1 MCFSLIACE
10 INLSPKSFY
19 SSVFHHP
26 PSSPALVEEIIGQE
40 EGQSSQPVSLA
51 VNVSSGTYS
60 SHGNN
65 LSKNWTKVSD
75 VLPSLDVVS
84 AGASSKQL
92 PFPNNQNPIDVGV
105 IESEGTCRSFSLDE
119 VLIATNNF
127 DDALVIGI
135 GGFGK
140 VYKGFIDDSAT
151 MVAIKRLNAESKQG
165 AGEFWMEV
173 KMLSKLRH
181 ANLVAL
187 IGYCNECQEMI
198 LVYEYIALGTLA
210 DHLYKLKT
218 TESNTSFS
226 PLSWEERLD
235 MCIGVARG
243 LDHLHS
249 GTSQSFIHRDVKS
262 TNILIDG
269 NWVAKISDFGLSKG
283 PASHSITHI
292 STEVKGTFGY
302 LDPDYFRT
310 LRLTGKSDVYAFG
323 VVLLEVLCGRPAL
336 DRKLSVEQMNL
347 AHWAQQCIKE
357 GKLAKVI
364 DPSLSGQI
372 AQPCLKSFVVLAQ
385 NCLNESPSSRPTMAE
400 VLGKLELA
408 LLSQQRGR
416 TRFQSMMDSEDPEI
430 HFKYIK
436 AAAKAGQIEEVERV
450 TRVSNF
456 YDPEKTKN
464 FLMKAKLRDAR
475 PLINVCDRFGF
486 VPELTHYLYSNNML
500 SYIEGYVEKLLD
512 DDCPE
517 DFIKGLILSV
527 RSLLIIEPLVEEF
540 EKRSTPTLC
549 LPFSISLTALHPL
562 LLSMVNK
569 NLSLLRKK
577 NCFESRHSANVF
589 RKRLRLLTEFLEH
602 LALLSQQRGRNEG
615 IRTKAFQRMDRW
627 LITGTQLYRH
637 FSLADI
643 CEATK
648 DFNKSFLVRNSDK
661 VYKGSI
667 LIDGK
672 AHVVAIKRCKK
683 PEAVG
688 DEIHPKKLLLHPN
701 ILSLIGF
708 CTEGIELIL
717 VHDYMANGSFQDHLH
732 RADAPLSWERRLKI
746 CIGAAQGLEYLHA
759 NEERELNYRRI
770 EPSSILLDENWVA
783 KVMLPDIRTKT
794 DSKAGILRL
803 DTRGYDSV
811 YEEDDLYSF
820 GVMLLEVLTCNKQL
834 DIYRNPIVAPKH
846 CDVPLWGSFRKFLQ
860 SENSYQEVMDPH
872 LIGKIGPQCL
882 REFVETTLSC
892 LFERGNQRPSINRVV
907 RRLQLALEMQKNLQ
921 ITSSGT
927 PIQTIFDKDIVAN
940 SVKILKFTL
949 STLRRLAAK
958 AGQIEEVERVT
969 RVSNFYDPEKT
980 KNFLMKAKL
989 RDARPLINVCDRFG
1003 FVPELT
1009 HYLYSNNMLSYIE
1022 GYVEKL
1028 LDDDCPED
1036 FIKGLILSVRSLL
1049 IIEPL
1054 LEEFEK
1060 RKRLRLLTEFLEH
1073 LALLSQHRG
1082 RNEGIRAKA
1091 FHRIDRWL
1099 KTGTQLYRHFS
1110 LADICEATKDFN
1122 KSFLVRNSDKVYKG
1136 SILIDGKV
1144 HVVAIKRCKK
1154 LIAVVD
1160 ESHFKKLLHP
1170 NILSLIGF
1178 CTKRGELIVVHDYMA
1193 NGSFQDHLH
1202 RADPQLSWERRLKIC
1217 IGVAQGLEYLYANEE
1232 RELNYRRIEPSS
1244 ILLDENWVAKVMLP
1258 NIRTKTDFGAGIPRL
1273 VTRGYDSVYEED
1285 DLHSF
1290 GVMLLEVLTCNK
1302 QLDIYRN
1309 PKHRDVP
1316 LRDSFRNFLQSENIY
1331 QVMDPH
1337 LIGEIGPECLR
1348 EFVKITLSCLF
1359 EQGIQRPSMHHVV
1372 RSLQLALE
1380 MQKNWQI
1387 TSTGTPIQTILDRD
1401 IFANSG
1407 RQAPNQLIKKKWQ
1420 APNHAPG
1427 YGWTVGPLGP
1437 IFVL

>member
-1 MCFSLIACE
+1 MSSLDRRNFDA
-10 INLSPKSFY
+10 
-19 SSVFHHP
+19 
-26 PSSPALVEEIIGQE
+26 GQI
-40 EGQSSQPVSLA
+40 SQPVSLA
-51 VNVSSGTYS
+51 ANVAGGTDS
-60 SHGNN
+60 SHGKN
-65 LSKNWTKVSD
+65 LSRNVTKVSD
-75 VLPSLDVVS
+75 VIPSSDVVS
-84 AGASSKQL
+84 AGALSKQL
-92 PFPNNQNPIDVGV
+92 PFSNNQNPIDGGV

-151 MVAIKRLNAESKQG
+151 MVAIKQLNAESKQG
-165 AGEFWMEV
+165 EGEFWMEV

-181 ANLVAL
+181 SNLVAL

-210 DHLYKLKT
+210 DDLYKLKT
-218 TESNTSFS
+218 TESNTRFS

-235 MCIGVARG
+235 MCIGAAHG

-249 GTSQSFIHRDVKS
+249 GTGQSFIHRDVKS
-262 TNILIDG
+262 TNILIDE

-302 LDPDYFRT
+302 LDPDYFRN
-310 LRLTGKSDVYAFG
+310 LRLTVKSVVYAFG
-323 VVLLEVLCGRPAL
+323 VVLLEVLCGRPPVDSKL
-336 DRKLSVEQMNL
+336 DSEQIGL
-347 AHWAQQCIKE
+347 IYWAQQCFKK
-357 GKLAKVI
+357 GKFAEVI

-372 AQPCLKSFVVLAQ
+372 AQPCLKSFVALAK
-385 NCLNESPSSRPTMAE
+385 NCLSESPRSRPTMAE
-400 VLGKLELA
+400 VLGRLELA

-416 TRFQSMMDSEDPEI
+416 TAGRMTKAFQSMMDRWLRERKNNSSSSGQSNDLLRSSEDPEI

-464 FLMKAKLRDAR
+464 FLMKTKLRDAR

-486 VPELTHYLYSNNML
+486 VPELTHYLYANNML
-500 SYIEGYVEKLLD
+500 SYIKGYVEK
-512 DDCPE
+512 
-517 DFIKGLILSV
+517 
-527 RSLLIIEPLVEEF
+527 
-540 EKRSTPTLC
+540 
-549 LPFSISLTALHPL
+549 
-562 LLSMVNK
+562 VNPR
-569 NLSLLRKK
+569 N
-577 NCFESRHSANVF
+577 
-589 RKRLRLLTEFLEH
+589 
-602 LALLSQQRGRNEG
+602 ALL
-615 IRTKAFQRMDRW
+615 
-627 LITGTQLYRH
+627 
-637 FSLADI
+637 
-643 CEATK
+643 
-648 DFNKSFLVRNSDK
+648 
-661 VYKGSI
+661 
-667 LIDGK
+667 
-672 AHVVAIKRCKK
+672 
-683 PEAVG
+683 
-688 DEIHPKKLLLHPN
+688 
-701 ILSLIGF
+701 
-708 CTEGIELIL
+708 
-717 VHDYMANGSFQDHLH
+717 
-732 RADAPLSWERRLKI
+732 
-746 CIGAAQGLEYLHA
+746 
-759 NEERELNYRRI
+759 
-770 EPSSILLDENWVA
+770 
-783 KVMLPDIRTKT
+783 
-794 DSKAGILRL
+794 
-803 DTRGYDSV
+803 
-811 YEEDDLYSF
+811 
-820 GVMLLEVLTCNKQL
+820 
-834 DIYRNPIVAPKH
+834 
-846 CDVPLWGSFRKFLQ
+846 
-860 SENSYQEVMDPH
+860 
-872 LIGKIGPQCL
+872 
-882 REFVETTLSC
+882 
-892 LFERGNQRPSINRVV
+892 VV
-907 RRLQLALEMQKNLQ
+907 RQ
-921 ITSSGT
+921 
-927 PIQTIFDKDIVAN
+927 
-940 SVKILKFTL
+940 
-949 STLRRLAAK
+949 
-958 AGQIEEVERVT
+958 
-969 RVSNFYDPEKT
+969 
-980 KNFLMKAKL
+980 
-989 RDARPLINVCDRFG
+989 
-1003 FVPELT
+1003 
-1009 HYLYSNNMLSYIE
+1009 
-1022 GYVEKL
+1022 L

-1136 SILIDGKV
+1136 SILIDGKAR
-1144 HVVAIKRCKK
+1144 VVAIKKCKK

-1178 CTKRGELIVVHDYMA
+1178 CTKRGKLIVVHDYMA

-1202 RADPQLSWERRLKIC
+1202 RADPPLSWERRLKIC
-1217 IGVAQGLEYLYANEE
+1217 IGAAQGLEYLYANEE
-1232 RELNYRRIEPSS
+1232 RELNYRHIEPSS

-1258 NIRTKTDFGAGIPRL
+1258 DIRTKTDIGAGIPRL

-1285 DLHSF
+1285 DLRSF

-1316 LRDSFRNFLQSENIY
+1316 LRDSFRIFFQSENIY

-1359 EQGIQRPSMHHVV
+1359 EQGIQRPSIHHIV

-1387 TSTGTPIQTILDRD
+1387 TSTGTPIQKILDRD

-1407 RQAPNQLIKKKWQ
+1407 RQAPNQLIQKKWQ

-1427 YGWTVGPLGP
+1427 YGWTEGPLGP
-1437 IFVL
+1437 IFAL

>member
-1 MCFSLIACE
+1 MSSLDSR
-10 INLSPKSFY
+10 NF
-19 SSVFHHP
+19 
-26 PSSPALVEEIIGQE
+26 E
-40 EGQSSQPVSLA
+40 EGQINQPVSLA

-65 LSKNWTKVSD
+65 LSRNGTKVSD
-75 VLPSLDVVS
+75 VLPSSDVVS

-92 PFPNNQNPIDVGV
+92 PFSNNQNPIDVGV

-151 MVAIKRLNAESKQG
+151 IVAIKRLNAESKQG

-210 DHLYKLKT
+210 DHLYKVKT
-218 TESNTSFS
+218 TESNMRFS

-235 MCIGVARG
+235 MCIGAARG

-262 TNILIDG
+262 TNILIDE

-283 PASHSITHI
+283 PTSHSITHI

-310 LRLTGKSDVYAFG
+310 LRLTAKSDVYAFG

-336 DRKLSVEQMNL
+336 DRKLSEEQMNL
-347 AHWAQQCIKE
+347 AHWTQRCIRE
-357 GKLAKVI
+357 GKLARVI

-372 AQPCLKSFVVLAQ
+372 AQPCLKSFVVLAK
-385 NCLNESPSSRPTMAE
+385 NCLSESPRSRPTMAE
-400 VLGKLELA
+400 VLGSLLA
-408 LLSQQRGR
+408 LLSKHRGR
-416 TRFQSMMDSEDPEI
+416 TEGIMTKAFQSMLDRLKERKDNSSSSGQSNDLLSSSEDPEI

-464 FLMKAKLRDAR
+464 FLMKTKLRDAR

-486 VPELTHYLYSNNML
+486 VPELTHYLYANNML
-500 SYIEGYVEKLLD
+500 SYIKGYVEK
-512 DDCPE
+512 
-517 DFIKGLILSV
+517 
-527 RSLLIIEPLVEEF
+527 
-540 EKRSTPTLC
+540 
-549 LPFSISLTALHPL
+549 
-562 LLSMVNK
+562 VNPR
-569 NLSLLRKK
+569 N
-577 NCFESRHSANVF
+577 
-589 RKRLRLLTEFLEH
+589 
-602 LALLSQQRGRNEG
+602 ALL
-615 IRTKAFQRMDRW
+615 
-627 LITGTQLYRH
+627 
-637 FSLADI
+637 
-643 CEATK
+643 
-648 DFNKSFLVRNSDK
+648 
-661 VYKGSI
+661 
-667 LIDGK
+667 
-672 AHVVAIKRCKK
+672 
-683 PEAVG
+683 
-688 DEIHPKKLLLHPN
+688 
-701 ILSLIGF
+701 
-708 CTEGIELIL
+708 
-717 VHDYMANGSFQDHLH
+717 
-732 RADAPLSWERRLKI
+732 
-746 CIGAAQGLEYLHA
+746 
-759 NEERELNYRRI
+759 
-770 EPSSILLDENWVA
+770 
-783 KVMLPDIRTKT
+783 
-794 DSKAGILRL
+794 
-803 DTRGYDSV
+803 
-811 YEEDDLYSF
+811 
-820 GVMLLEVLTCNKQL
+820 
-834 DIYRNPIVAPKH
+834 
-846 CDVPLWGSFRKFLQ
+846 
-860 SENSYQEVMDPH
+860 
-872 LIGKIGPQCL
+872 
-882 REFVETTLSC
+882 
-892 LFERGNQRPSINRVV
+892 VV
-907 RRLQLALEMQKNLQ
+907 RQ
-921 ITSSGT
+921 
-927 PIQTIFDKDIVAN
+927 
-940 SVKILKFTL
+940 
-949 STLRRLAAK
+949 
-958 AGQIEEVERVT
+958 
-969 RVSNFYDPEKT
+969 
-980 KNFLMKAKL
+980 
-989 RDARPLINVCDRFG
+989 
-1003 FVPELT
+1003 
-1009 HYLYSNNMLSYIE
+1009 
-1022 GYVEKL
+1022 L

-1136 SILIDGKV
+1136 SILIDGKAR
-1144 HVVAIKRCKK
+1144 VVAIKKCKK

-1178 CTKRGELIVVHDYMA
+1178 CTKRGKLIVVHDYMA

-1202 RADPQLSWERRLKIC
+1202 RADPPLSWERRLKIC
-1217 IGVAQGLEYLYANEE
+1217 IGAAQGLEYLYANEE
-1232 RELNYRRIEPSS
+1232 RELNYRHIEPSS

-1258 NIRTKTDFGAGIPRL
+1258 DIRTKTDIGAGIPRL

-1285 DLHSF
+1285 DLRSF

-1316 LRDSFRNFLQSENIY
+1316 LRDSFRIFFQSENIY

-1359 EQGIQRPSMHHVV
+1359 EQGIQRPSIHHIV

-1387 TSTGTPIQTILDRD
+1387 TSTGTPIQKILDRD

-1407 RQAPNQLIKKKWQ
+1407 RQAPNQLIQKKWQ

-1427 YGWTVGPLGP
+1427 YGWTEGPLGP
-1437 IFVL
+1437 IFAL